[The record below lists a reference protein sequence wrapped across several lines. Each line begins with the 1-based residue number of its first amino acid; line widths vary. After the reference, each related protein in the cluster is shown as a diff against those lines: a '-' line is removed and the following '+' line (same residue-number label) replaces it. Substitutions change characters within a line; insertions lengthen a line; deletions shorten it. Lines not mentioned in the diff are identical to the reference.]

1 MSDTSSHSSGHTG
14 GTDAEL
20 AAIGVEPDDVPTNL
34 LKAIAIGMVVALL
47 GMVGTGYI
55 LFKWNVA
62 HELAIK
68 GYSVGERAP
77 LPGAT
82 TK

>member
-1 MSDTSSHSSGHTG
+1 MSDTSSHGSGQVG

-20 AAIGVEPDDVPTNL
+20 AAIGVEPDAVPTTL
-34 LKAIAIGMVVALL
+34 LKAVAVGMVVALL
-47 GMVGTGYI
+47 GMVGAGYV

-62 HELAIK
+62 HELAVK

-77 LPGAT
+77 LPDAKG
-82 TK
+82 K